1 MFASVAAAGSTGLSL
16 GHTLFEQV
24 NPNPQSNL
32 LPPAL
37 ALALMCCSMVLEGA
51 NSLFISTSS
60 LQLAPSPNMQQLL
73 LLTPRTICQCTA
85 YQPFAVHRATSTRA
99 QYACART
106 GTVPQPLVAVVVA
119 QPVVTMCGYMQ
130 SALQVFRVYE
140 PPPRCTDCI
149 ACDALLSHTAG
160 EVPALLCRRWL

>member
-1 MFASVAAAGSTGLSL
+1 MFASTAAAGSTGLSL

-32 LPPAL
+32 LPP

-99 QYACART
+99 ICLCADGHRSPAI
-106 GTVPQPLVAVVVA
+106 GGSG
-119 QPVVTMCGYMQ
+119 CG
-130 SALQVFRVYE
+130 
-140 PPPRCTDCI
+140 
-149 ACDALLSHTAG
+149 TAG
-160 EVPALLCRRWL
+160 SDYVWLYAVSTASVQGL